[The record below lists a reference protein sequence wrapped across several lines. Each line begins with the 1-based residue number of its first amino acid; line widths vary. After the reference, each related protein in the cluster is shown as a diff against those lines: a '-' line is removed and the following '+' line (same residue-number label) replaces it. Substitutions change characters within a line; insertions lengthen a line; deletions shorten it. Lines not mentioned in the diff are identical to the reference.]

1 MEGDSPTGNNDDGS
15 TREILASPSFG
26 ANIQEISDRR
36 GCSAGNCH
44 GSATSGALTLTS
56 GASHG
61 NLVGVTSSLESPTIR
76 VVAGDAVNSY
86 LVMKLEGTQSGGLQ
100 MPRGLGALDNID
112 LTNIKNWIDNGAAN
126 N

>member
-1 MEGDSPTGNNDDGS
+1 M
-15 TREILASPSFG
+15 I
-26 ANIQEISDRR
+26 
-36 GCSAGNCH
+36 
-44 GSATSGALTLTS
+44 
-56 GASHG
+56 
-61 NLVGVTSSLESPTIR
+61 SSLESPKIR

-86 LVMKLEGTQSGGLQ
+86 LVMKLEGTQSVGLQ